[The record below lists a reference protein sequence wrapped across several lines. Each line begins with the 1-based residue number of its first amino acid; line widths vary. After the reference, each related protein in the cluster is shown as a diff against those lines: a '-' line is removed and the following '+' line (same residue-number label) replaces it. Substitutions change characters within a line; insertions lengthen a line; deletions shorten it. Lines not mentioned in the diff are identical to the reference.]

1 MSAEYRHVEP
11 TENFAKP
18 QIPFV
23 LLPYCIHSKETS
35 FVFVI
40 KNAFQHLLLLLI
52 GYKKAITIANSI
64 NRATTL
70 SHLTSIFH
78 YQCSEKEKSEFPF
91 ESVTQTQKGHF
102 DPNEPCSAPM
112 LCGKVDAGTFYTEK
126 KVTCSLWLSQALL
139 NFFFSYLDL
148 LFSCQ
153 TYFFLSLLPSVFKTW
168 KIFTFVHPDLS
179 VPT

>member
-11 TENFAKP
+11 MENFAKP

-78 YQCSEKEKSEFPF
+78 YQCSEKKSRSF
-91 ESVTQTQKGHF
+91 H
-102 DPNEPCSAPM
+102 
-112 LCGKVDAGTFYTEK
+112 
-126 KVTCSLWLSQALL
+126 LSQWPKPRKDILTRMSHVPLQCCVGRWMQGLFKPKKRSHAVCGSLRHCSI
-139 NFFFSYLDL
+139 FFSRISISFFLAKL
-148 LFSCQ
+148 I
-153 TYFFLSLLPSVFKTW
+153 FFLSLAQC
-168 KIFTFVHPDLS
+168 I
-179 VPT
+179 

>member
-1 MSAEYRHVEP
+1 M
-11 TENFAKP
+11 ENFAKP

-91 ESVTQTQKGHF
+91 ESVAQTQKGHF

-148 LFSCQ
+148 LFLAKLIFFSLSCPVYLRPGKFSHSFILISPFQ
-153 TYFFLSLLPSVFKTW
+153 PS
-168 KIFTFVHPDLS
+168 
-179 VPT
+179 